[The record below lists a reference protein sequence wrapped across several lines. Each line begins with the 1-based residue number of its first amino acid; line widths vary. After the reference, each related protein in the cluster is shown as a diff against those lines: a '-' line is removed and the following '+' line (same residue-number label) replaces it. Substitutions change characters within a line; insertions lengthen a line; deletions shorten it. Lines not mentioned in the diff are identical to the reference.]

1 MHEIPHTPSHACSP
15 LLLWRDTG
23 RAVHSSLSLVSRLA
37 GCMPASAVGL
47 LDDPGQVS
55 SPFIALFFHLQNAG
69 SYCLLHPVGAYKT
82 ALFSLALAPACLTPR
97 KRQNEKFSLK
107 LYQ

>member
-1 MHEIPHTPSHACSP
+1 MHETPHTPSHACRP

-23 RAVHSSLSLVSRLA
+23 RAVHSSPGLVSRLA
-37 GCMPASAVGL
+37 GCMPASAVGS

-82 ALFSLALAPACLTPR
+82 ALCLPASLP
-97 KRQNEKFSLK
+97 EKDKMKNSP
-107 LYQ
+107 